1 MEPAEAV
8 AIAEQIADD
17 VFDDLQQGALS
28 RDRLTARIVALLLK
42 HGD

>member
-8 AIAEQIADD
+8 AIAEQIADE
-17 VFDDLQQGALS
+17 VFEDLRQGSLS

-42 HGD
+42 HAD